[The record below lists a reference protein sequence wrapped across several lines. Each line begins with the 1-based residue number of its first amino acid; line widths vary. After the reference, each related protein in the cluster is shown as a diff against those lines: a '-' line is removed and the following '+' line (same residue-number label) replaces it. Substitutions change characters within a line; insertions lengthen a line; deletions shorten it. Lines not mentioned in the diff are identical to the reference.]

1 MLPLFYPAILI
12 TLVFLFSAFEK
23 IYVFSKSTSKFAKKI
38 GIPLSLAQISISGA
52 ILLEIIAPLIIYIYT
67 FTGMLSLIPFFKLAV
82 FGLMAFTVVVTI
94 LYHNP
99 MKSMDKYYSFMSNIS
114 TLGGLL
120 ALYVMA

>member
-1 MLPLFYPAILI
+1 MLPLFFPAILI
-12 TLVFLFSAFEK
+12 TLLFFFSAFEK
-23 IYVFSKSTSKFAKKI
+23 IYLFSKSTSKFSKKI

-67 FTGMLSLIPFFKLAV
+67 FTGMVALLPFFKLAV

-99 MKSMDKYYSFMSNIS
+99 MKSMEKYYSFMSNLS

>member
-23 IYVFSKSTSKFAKKI
+23 VYLFSKSTSKFAKKV

-52 ILLEIIAPLIIYIYT
+52 ILLEIIAPFIIYIYT
-67 FTGMLSLIPFFKLAV
+67 FTGMLALVPFFKLAV

-99 MKSMDKYYSFMSNIS
+99 MKSMEKYYSFMSNIS

>member
-38 GIPLSLAQISISGA
+38 GIPLPLAQISISGA
-52 ILLEIIAPLIIYIYT
+52 ILLEILAPLIIYIYT
-67 FTGMLSLIPFFKLAV
+67 FTGMLALVPFFKLAV

-99 MKSMDKYYSFMSNIS
+99 MKSMEKYYS
-114 TLGGLL
+114 LL
-120 ALYVMA
+120 NQI

>member
-1 MLPLFYPAILI
+1 MLPLFFPAILI

-67 FTGMLSLIPFFKLAV
+67 FTGMLALVPFFKLAV

-99 MKSMDKYYSFMSNIS
+99 MKSMEKYYSFMSNLS

>member
-1 MLPLFYPAILI
+1 MLPLFFPSILI
-12 TLVFLFSAFEK
+12 TLLFLFSAFEK
-23 IYVFSKSTSKFAKKI
+23 IYLFSKSTGKFAKKI
-38 GIPLSLAQISISGA
+38 GIPLYLAQIAISGA

-67 FTGMLSLIPFFKLAV
+67 FTGMVALVPFFKLAL
-82 FGLMAFTVVVTI
+82 FGLMLFTIVVTI

-99 MKSMDKYYSFMSNIS
+99 MKSMEKYYAFMSNLS